1 MLSKLAP
8 FTPDE
13 IQTARSL
20 NGEYERRVI
29 LLTAREL
36 EPYMIYERTKREFPN
51 IRGYG
56 GTPEDLAQ
64 TTSEIYFRAAGPGST
79 SN

>member
-1 MLSKLAP
+1 M
-8 FTPDE
+8 
-13 IQTARSL
+13 
-20 NGEYERRVI
+20 I

-36 EPYMIYERTKREFPN
+36 EPYLIYERTKREFPN

-64 TTSEIYFRAAGPGST
+64 TTSAIYFRAAGPGST